1 MKVIT
6 AVLMLLCASVAF
18 AQNGPTQGAW
28 DLNVFAGGGTWVP
41 GGTEDT
47 HVFNAGVGLGKVIT
61 GDHGS
66 GFFKG
71 NFEYGVD
78 FMPVYYIAQPGP
90 DNAYGVSFSPVK
102 LRWNF
107 TSPKKITP
115 YLELGG
121 GVLFTNNDVP
131 NFTNDVNFTTQARL
145 GTNIFTRKQ
154 RSVSVDMAYVHISN
168 AGLATPNPGINT
180 LQFTVG
186 YHWWKK

>member
-1 MKVIT
+1 MRIF
-6 AVLMLLCASVAF
+6 AAAFVLLSATFAF
-18 AQNGPTQGAW
+18 GQNGPTQGAW
-28 DLNVFAGGGTWVP
+28 DVNVFAGGGTWVP

-47 HVFNAGVGLGKVIT
+47 HVFNAGVGVGKVIT
-61 GDHGS
+61 GEHGS
-66 GFFKG
+66 GFVRG

-78 FMPVYYIAQPGP
+78 FMPVYYVAQPG

-107 TSPKKITP
+107 TAPRSVKP

-121 GVLFTNNDVP
+121 GVLFTNEDVP

-145 GTNIFTRKQ
+145 GMNLFHRPK
-154 RSVSVDMAYVHISN
+154 RSISVDMAYVHISN
-168 AGLATPNPGINT
+168 AGLAMPNPGLNT
-180 LQFTVG
+180 IQFSVG

>member
-1 MKVIT
+1 MKAIIAALV
-6 AVLMLLCASVAF
+6 LLCASAAF
-18 AQNGPTQGAW
+18 AQTGATQGAW

-47 HVFNAGVGLGKVIT
+47 HLFNAGVGLGKVIT
-61 GDHGS
+61 ADHGS

-78 FMPVYYIAQPGP
+78 FMPVYYIVQPVN
-90 DNAYGVSFSPVK
+90 NAYGVSFSPVK

-107 TSPKKITP
+107 TAPKKVIP

-121 GVLFTNNDVP
+121 GVLFSNEDVP

-145 GTNIFTRKQ
+145 GMNLFTRKQ
-154 RSVSVDMAYVHISN
+154 RSVSMDMAYVHISN
-168 AGLATPNPGINT
+168 AGLATPNPGLNT
-180 LQFTVG
+180 LQFSVG